1 MTRRAA
7 QLHDDNC
14 GTRRCSTSL
23 SDTPILTDTSILWP
37 HVSVVIPAYNCAAH
51 IKGCLA
57 SVYAQT
63 YQGQM
68 DVTIALA
75 PSTDGTQQ
83 ILSDIVASDIVAQ
96 TRHTH
101 QTQQTRHTPGRDT
114 AHTHTPRQDTAHTH
128 TSISVVDNPKGT
140 TSAGLNTAIE
150 NSSGEIVVRVDAQSR
165 IPANYVQQAVMTI
178 MKSGAANVGGVQHP
192 TVSTDR
198 GVAASIA
205 AALASPL
212 GGGPASYRRH
222 SYRQPTARHQPT
234 IRKQQTVRKQ
244 TARMCG
250 NANEAAATKTTKA
263 GYVDAK
269 AGPVDTVYLGVFKR
283 DALLEVGGFD
293 ESLERNQDYEL
304 NWRLRKA
311 GHIVWLDPELV
322 VDYIPRSN
330 FGDLATQYFRY
341 GTWKRAMLLRN
352 PRSVR
357 LRQLAPVALLAA
369 LMCSAYDLLRGKPRG
384 AVIPM
389 IYTTACLVATRRM
402 RSTLARRQDCV
413 MSAVACVVIHIS
425 WATGFLVGKTRPQ
438 QR

>member
-1 MTRRAA
+1 MTTAE
-7 QLHDDNC
+7 LHDDHC

-23 SDTPILTDTSILWP
+23 SDTPLLSDTPISWP
-37 HVSVVIPAYNCAAH
+37 YVSVVIPAYNCAAH
-51 IKGCLA
+51 IRGCLE
-57 SVYAQT
+57 SVSAQT

-75 PSTDGTQQ
+75 PSTDDTQQ
-83 ILSDIVASDIVAQ
+83 ILSDIVVQ
-96 TRHTH
+96 TRHT
-101 QTQQTRHTPGRDT
+101 RTP
-114 AHTHTPRQDTAHTH
+114 
-128 TSISVVDNPKGT
+128 IFVVDNPNGT

-165 IPANYVQQAVMTI
+165 IPAGYVEQAVATI
-178 MKSGAANVGGVQHP
+178 MKSGAANVGGVQRP
-192 TVSTDR
+192 TASADR

-212 GGGPASYRRH
+212 GGGPASYR
-222 SYRQPTARHQPT
+222 Q
-234 IRKQQTVRKQ
+234 Q
-244 TARMCG
+244 TARICD
-250 NANEAAATKTTKA
+250 NKAAAKTITA
-263 GYVDAK
+263 TETIK

-311 GHIVWLDPELV
+311 GYIVWLDPELV

-330 FGDLATQYFRY
+330 FSDLATQYFRY
-341 GTWKRAMLLRN
+341 GAWKRTMLLRN
-352 PRSVR
+352 PRSLR
-357 LRQLAPVALLAA
+357 LRQLVPVVLLAA
-369 LMCSAYDLLRGKPRG
+369 LMCSACDLLRGKPRG
-384 AVIPM
+384 AVIPV
-389 IYTTACLVATRRM
+389 IYAAACLVATSRM

-413 MSAVACVVIHIS
+413 MSAVACAVIHIS

-438 QR
+438 TR